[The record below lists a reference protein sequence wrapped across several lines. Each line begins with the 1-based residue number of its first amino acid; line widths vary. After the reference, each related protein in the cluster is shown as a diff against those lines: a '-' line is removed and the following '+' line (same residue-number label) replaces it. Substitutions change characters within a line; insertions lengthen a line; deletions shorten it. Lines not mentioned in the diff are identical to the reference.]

1 MHYEM
6 VVLVKKDT
14 DRQAFTEKLNLL
26 LQKDGFTMV
35 GDIAW
40 ERRLLAYPIKKQTE
54 AFFGSLLFDGGLGT
68 NPTVLTEKFKL
79 EEAVLRHLVLKADKP
94 RKEKKKKEIPKLK

>member
-1 MHYEM
+1 M

-14 DRQAFTEKLNLL
+14 DQKAFLDKLNLL

-54 AFFGSLLFDGGLGT
+54 AYYGSLLFLGGLGT

-79 EEAVLRHLVLKADKP
+79 EEAVLRHIVLKADKR
-94 RKEKKKKEIPKLK
+94 RKEKKKNAVSNPN